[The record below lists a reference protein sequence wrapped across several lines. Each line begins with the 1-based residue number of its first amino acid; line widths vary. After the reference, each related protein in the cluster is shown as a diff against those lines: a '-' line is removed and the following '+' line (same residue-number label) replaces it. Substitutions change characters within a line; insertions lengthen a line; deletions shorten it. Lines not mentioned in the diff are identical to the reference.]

1 MGVDD
6 GSYSASARRALDLAD
21 QHAREFQHRYLGN
34 EHLLLGLLT
43 EDHGRAAWY
52 LHTHGV
58 DEDEI
63 RERILIMIGRG
74 PTKSLAVLPSTA
86 DLQQTLTAAN
96 ARAAQRGQNA
106 LVDTDD
112 LLVPILT
119 GHRRSSALNALI
131 WPRADPAR
139 MARELDRRRRYEQEP
154 GST

>member
-1 MGVDD
+1 MGADD
-6 GSYSASARRALDLAD
+6 NYSTGARCALDLAE

-43 EDHGRAAWY
+43 EDQGRAAWY

-58 DEDEI
+58 DDDEI

-74 PTKSLAVLPSTA
+74 PTESPADLPRTA
-86 DLQQTLTAAN
+86 DLQQTLIAAK
-96 ARAAQRGQNA
+96 ARAAQRRQNA
-106 LVDTDD
+106 LIDTDD

-119 GHRRSSALNALI
+119 GHRHSAALNALI

-139 MARELDRRRRYEQEP
+139 MARQLDHRRRYEQET
-154 GST
+154 GTN